1 METRVINI
9 PPQKIQLVTQ
19 LLKEL
24 GVVIEPNTVKNPN
37 ALTTKTIKNAHK
49 GKGLGEPI
57 KNIKSFIQSL

>member
-24 GVVIEPNTVKNPN
+24 GVVIEPNTVKTPN
-37 ALTTKTIKNAHK
+37 ALTAKTIKNAHK
-49 GKGLGEPI
+49 GKGLAEPI
-57 KNIKSFIQSL
+57 KNIKSFIQFL